1 MLDVHSSRVGTKGLR
16 LPLRAVLEYMTR
28 NKDTRDAEHF
38 KVQRVV
44 HTARRAA
51 PSIGQCFDNRLALL
65 CDLAAHIHR
74 GRFRKGRLL
83 VTTNLGPL
91 FTEAL
96 FQPMRISGR
105 LYELGVIGDESSGNS
120 VFQPQS
126 PVALARLH
134 GGVYGI
140 VNPALPPVSAPPLA
154 PVRAGDRMPEDT
166 NYFRLDATEYPRLL
180 EQLANETRATVVK
193 LWVRG
198 RTSQGDVSFAS
209 DADVHAF
216 NARALARS

>member
-1 MLDVHSSRVGTKGLR
+1 MATGLTTEKSFAERRKACIGDVRHFRIRSVLNRMRHVHCSRLR
-16 LPLRAVLEYMTR
+16 TERLSLLLGPVLEHMTR

-96 FQPMRISGR
+96 FQPI
-105 LYELGVIGDESSGNS
+105 EEEI
-120 VFQPQS
+120 
-126 PVALARLH
+126 A
-134 GGVYGI
+134 
-140 VNPALPPVSAPPLA
+140 
-154 PVRAGDRMPEDT
+154 AG
-166 NYFRLDATEYPRLL
+166 L
-180 EQLANETRATVVK
+180 
-193 LWVRG
+193 
-198 RTSQGDVSFAS
+198 GDVQ
-209 DADVHAF
+209 
-216 NARALARS
+216 